1 MPLKIFPILLLLAL
15 PTLDASP
22 LSVESLVQTALANNR
37 DLQAA
42 RFATLKAQGR
52 LAQAGRWP
60 NPELEL
66 SGLSDVAFRNDGAGA
81 FTVGLSQTFP
91 LTARLSLAREAGRLD
106 VLRAMREIRDHE
118 RLLIAKVRQTSIRIL
133 ESSAQASVL
142 EELLAAADTSAKLT
156 QQRLEAGQG
165 SLSEKSL
172 SLVEQRRIANELESA
187 RMDRDLAMLELKT
200 LLGLSAKEP
209 LAISDT
215 LEGLVKKL
223 SPLANARPE
232 SIHRPDVDLLL
243 LESEKAGIETA
254 LAKAEAWEGIRIG
267 VQYAFDQNMDEPEG
281 LGTDNF
287 LGLSVSIPLP
297 VWNQNKGLA
306 EERAAH
312 RDENLA
318 RARAAKLEIENALAS
333 SLRAVQLLQNRL
345 AEFDTR
351 TLQPVTTALAEMQSG
366 YETGRVDLRDLFTL
380 REQLGKLR
388 LENVALEGRLASAL
402 GDLETTTGSHPAI
415 RRDYLV
421 PSNKNSKHP

>member
-1 MPLKIFPILLLLAL
+1 MRLKILPILLLLAM

-42 RFATLKAQGR
+42 QFALAQAQGR

-66 SGLSDVAFRNDGAGA
+66 SGLSEVAFRNDGAGA
-81 FTVGLSQTFP
+81 FTVGLNQTFP
-91 LTARLSLAREAGRLD
+91 LTTRLSLAREAGRLD
-106 VLRAMREIRDHE
+106 VLRAMREIRNHE
-118 RLLIAKVRQTSIRIL
+118 RLLIAKVRQTSIQIL
-133 ESSAQASVL
+133 ESNAQSKVL
-142 EELLAAADTSAKLT
+142 AELLAAADASAKLT

-165 SLSEKSL
+165 SISEKSL
-172 SLVEQRRIANELESA
+172 SLLEQRRIANELESA

-215 LEGLVKKL
+215 LEGIVKKL

-243 LESEKAGIETA
+243 LESEKAGIENA
-254 LAKAEAWEGIRIG
+254 LAKAEAWEGVRIG
-267 VQYAFDQNMDEPEG
+267 VEYAFDQNMDEPEG

-287 LGLSVSIPLP
+287 LGLSVSVPLP
-297 VWNQNKGLA
+297 VWDQKKGLA
-306 EERAAH
+306 EERAAL

-351 TLQPVTTALAEMQSG
+351 TLEPITTALAEMQSG

-388 LENVALEGRLASAL
+388 LERVALEGRLASAL

-415 RRDYLV
+415 RREYLV
-421 PSNKNSKHP
+421 PSNKTSKNP

>member
-1 MPLKIFPILLLLAL
+1 MRLKILPILLLLAM
-15 PTLDASP
+15 PTLEASR
-22 LSVESLVQTALANNR
+22 LSLESLVQTALANNR

-42 RFATLKAQGR
+42 QFALAQAQGR

-81 FTVGLSQTFP
+81 FTVGLNQTFP

-106 VLRAMREIRDHE
+106 VLRAMREIRNHE
-118 RLLIAKVRQTSIRIL
+118 RLLIAKVRQTSIQIL
-133 ESSAQASVL
+133 ESNAQSEVL
-142 EELLAAADTSAKLT
+142 GELLAAADASAKLT

-172 SLVEQRRIANELESA
+172 SLLEQRRISNELESA
-187 RMDRDLAMLELKT
+187 SMERDLAMLELKT

-215 LEGLVKKL
+215 LEGIVKKL
-223 SPLANARPE
+223 SPLANARPD

-267 VQYAFDQNMDEPEG
+267 IEYAFDQNMDEPEG

-287 LGLSVSIPLP
+287 LGLSVSVPLP
-297 VWNQNKGLA
+297 VWDQKKGLA
-306 EERAAH
+306 DERAAL

-351 TLQPVTTALAEMQSG
+351 TLEPVTTALAEMQSG

-388 LENVALEGRLASAL
+388 LERVSLEGRLASSL

-415 RRDYLV
+415 RREYLV
-421 PSNKNSKHP
+421 PSNKTSKNP

>member
-15 PTLDASP
+15 PSLDASA

-42 RFATLKAQGR
+42 QFALAQAQGR

-81 FTVGLSQTFP
+81 FTVGLNQTFP

-106 VLRAMREIRDHE
+106 VLRAMREIRNHE

-133 ESSAQASVL
+133 ESNAQSEVL
-142 EELLAAADTSAKLT
+142 AELLAAADASAKLT

-165 SLSEKSL
+165 SISEKSL
-172 SLVEQRRIANELESA
+172 SLLEQRRISNELESA

-209 LAISDT
+209 LAISET
-215 LEGLVKKL
+215 LEGIIKKL
-223 SPLANARPE
+223 SPLANAHPE

-243 LESEKAGIETA
+243 LESEKAGIENA

-267 VQYAFDQNMDEPEG
+267 VEYAFDQNMDEPEG

-306 EERAAH
+306 EERAAL

-345 AEFDTR
+345 AEFNTR

-380 REQLGKLR
+380 REQIGKLR
-388 LENVALEGRLASAL
+388 LDRVALEARLASAL
-402 GDLETTTGSHPAI
+402 GDLETTNGSHPAI
-415 RRDYLV
+415 RREYLV
-421 PSNKNSKHP
+421 PSNKTSKNP